1 MPNTVRKLVMMWH
14 HDAAKLAAEELETE
28 EEESVKVNNRY
39 TRDNLDRAYDMAWAS
54 AARRQRAEDAAEV
67 V

>member
-39 TRDNLDRAYDMAWAS
+39 TRDNLDRAYDMA
-54 AARRQRAEDAAEV
+54 
-67 V
+67 

>member
-1 MPNTVRKLVMMWH
+1 MMWH

-39 TRDNLDRAYDMAWAS
+39 TRDNLDRAYDMA
-54 AARRQRAEDAAEV
+54 
-67 V
+67 